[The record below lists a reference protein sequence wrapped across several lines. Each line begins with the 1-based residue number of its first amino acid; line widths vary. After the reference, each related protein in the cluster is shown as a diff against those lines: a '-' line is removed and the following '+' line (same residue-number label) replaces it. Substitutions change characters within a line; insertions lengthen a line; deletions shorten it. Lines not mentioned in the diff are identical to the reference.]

1 MSQRND
7 AQRILFGRRAAA
19 GIVAQLCLASAA
31 WSQSHLES
39 PADRPAS
46 GTTKS
51 LEIGGASLQSKRQ
64 ATVSIDADDEE
75 LDRLRIQA
83 SARPNCPAGDA
94 CHGSPNGNAS
104 SAAVVERD
112 ASLGPPAKPSPAA
125 TLERSAFIANAWS
138 ALDRD
143 VYEQAGVEWAK
154 RGRHDL
160 AVAWL
165 SEAILLDPQASQ
177 AYYARGNSRFFLA
190 DYGKAIDDYSAV
202 IRMAADHARSY
213 YQRGL
218 AYEKL
223 GQPEKALADFQRR
236 LDEAP
241 TDLEAD
247 GAIAR
252 VLATLTAK
260 WSDAGLGQIHVIRV
274 ASESGDFVVPVVINE
289 EISLKFIVD
298 SGAADVSIPGDVA
311 SILMRTGS
319 LKLTDITGDQAYRLA
334 NGSEMIAKTF
344 TLRSLKVGDVVV
356 QNVRATI
363 APVEG
368 KLLLGQTFLKRFN
381 AWSIDNANHLLLLR

>member
-1 MSQRND
+1 MSLRND
-7 AQRILFGRRAAA
+7 AQRILFGRPAAA

-31 WSQSHLES
+31 WSQSRLES
-39 PADRPAS
+39 PADPPAI
-46 GTTKS
+46 GTTDS
-51 LEIGGASLQSKRQ
+51 SEFGRTGLQSKQQ
-64 ATVSIDADDEE
+64 ATVSIDAGDGE

-83 SARPNCPAGDA
+83 SPRPNCPAGGA
-94 CHGSPNGNAS
+94 CVGDPNGNAS
-104 SAAVVERD
+104 PAAAIERD
-112 ASLGPPAKPSPAA
+112 ARLGPPAKSPPAA

-165 SEAILLDPQASQ
+165 SEAILLDPKASQ
-177 AYYARGNSRFFLA
+177 AYYARGNSRLLLA

-202 IRMAADHARSY
+202 IRIAADHARSY

-260 WSDAGLGQIHVIRV
+260 WSGAGLGQIHVIRV

-289 EISLKFIVD
+289 EITLKFIVD

-319 LKLTDITGDQAYRLA
+319 LKLTDITGEQAYRLA
-334 NGSEMIAKTF
+334 DGSEMISKTF
-344 TLRSLKVGDVVV
+344 TLRSLQVGDIVVE
-356 QNVRATI
+356 NVRATI
-363 APVEG
+363 APAEG